1 MTLQEEAAQLL
12 AEHYASAPSGEVRY
26 ITLELRHPAFLM
38 EGLPSGVIHI
48 VHAPEPLTVTLE
60 NNDVVTCLAGA
71 FTVQWPEKNTKG
83 RRDMQLVM
91 DAISTD
97 VIEQLER
104 VADYSPRTKIS
115 ATVREY
121 LSTMLTHPGRIEAG
135 LTMLKPSVR
144 GGRATST
151 LVFSDSIN
159 KSVPS
164 IPYTLKTHP
173 ALAS

>member
-1 MTLQEEAAQLL
+1 MTPKEEAEQLL
-12 AEHYASAPSGEVRY
+12 AEHYASAPTGSIKY
-26 ITLELRHPAFLM
+26 ITLELKHPAFLM
-38 EGLPSGVIHI
+38 SGLPAGVIRI

-60 NNDVVTCLAGA
+60 NDDVVTCLAGA
-71 FTVQWPEKNTKG
+71 FTVRWPEKNAKG
-83 RRDMQLVM
+83 RRDIQLVM

-97 VIEQLER
+97 VVEQLER

-121 LSTMLTHPGRIEAG
+121 QSDMLTYPGRIETG
-135 LTMLKPSVR
+135 LTMLKPSIR
-144 GGRATST
+144 GGRATGS